1 MPAQPSGEFWLDS
14 PCHGHGAGVV
24 TTRLGRARRHGGE
37 VANGEPAT
45 QMPCGLHQREEGRA
59 GVVSGKFM
67 MVLAYRD
74 DGAAWGSRVDS
85 AWRRLIGD
93 DR

>member
-1 MPAQPSGEFWLDS
+1 
-14 PCHGHGAGVV
+14 
-24 TTRLGRARRHGGE
+24 
-37 VANGEPAT
+37 
-45 QMPCGLHQREEGRA
+45 MPCGLHQREEGRA